1 MTAAGH
7 DPAHQ
12 RATLGRATTPS
23 IATTTRATSR
33 RAALR
38 ACELFGCNAEL
49 RIVRKGGAVEVAC
62 TGCGLT
68 AAQRAAGEGA

>member
-1 MTAAGH
+1 MTT
-7 DPAHQ
+7 PAHQ
-12 RATLGRATTPS
+12 RTTSGRATGAPTAQ

-38 ACELFGCNAEL
+38 ACQLAGHDEAVAVWRGDVL
-49 RIVRKGGAVEVAC
+49 VRRVCG
-62 TGCGLT
+62 GCGLS